1 MDHGER
7 RLYRL
12 GDVGI
17 QAGRYSL
24 GPGHGTLSVRT
35 RRTGAA
41 AKAGHNLHFHVT
53 AWEAVLELADEPAA
67 SRAELSA
74 DGGSLRVI
82 EGTGGVTTLSDGDK
96 RGIEQTVDDEI
107 LRRQQVVFRSTSVEA
122 NGDGLRLQGELTL
135 MGVAVPHTIDLTM
148 NGDGGLRAETVVKQT
163 DHGMKPYSTLFGTLK
178 VVDEVVIELDVRLPD
193 G

>member
-12 GDVGI
+12 DDVGI

-41 AKAGHNLHFHVT
+41 AKAGHNLHFIVT
-53 AWEAVLELADEPAA
+53 AWEAVLEVADEPAA

-74 DGGSLRVI
+74 DGGSLRVV

-107 LRRQQVVFRSTSVEA
+107 LRGQPVVFRSSSVEA
-122 NGDGLRLQGELTL
+122 SGDGLRLEGELTL
-135 MGVAVPHTIDLTM
+135 MGVAVPHTIDLAV
-148 NGDGGLRAETVVKQT
+148 NGDGALRAETVVKQT
-163 DHGMKPYSTLFGTLK
+163 DHGLKPYSTLFGTLK
-178 VVDEVVIELDVRLPD
+178 VVDEVAVELDVRLPT
-193 G
+193 

>member
-1 MDHGER
+1 MQAGT
-7 RLYRL
+7 YRL
-12 GDVGI
+12 G
-17 QAGRYSL
+17 
-24 GPGHGTLSVRT
+24 PEHGTLSVRT

-53 AWEAVLELADEPAA
+53 SWEAVLELADDPAA

-82 EGTGGVTTLSDGDK
+82 EGTGGVTSLSDGDK

-107 LRRQQVVFRSTSVEA
+107 LRGQRVVFRSSSVEP
-122 NGDGLRLQGELTL
+122 NGGGLRVQGELTL
-135 MGVAVPHTIDLTM
+135 MGAAVAHTIEVRV
-148 NGDGGLRAETVVKQT
+148 DGEGVVRAETIVKQT
-163 DHGMKPYSTLFGTLK
+163 DHGMKPYSTLFGALK
-178 VVDEVVIELDVRLPD
+178 VVDEVAVALEVRLP